1 MKKIELLF
9 CVFVFVSTASLFYS
23 DYRHDIDRDGIKRLE
38 IVVDCVTAAIFIT
51 SPKWAPS
58 LLLLPPPTV
67 RGNNHSSVKLKDP
80 QSNWH
85 VQ

>member
-1 MKKIELLF
+1 M
-9 CVFVFVSTASLFYS
+9 SLFLSRQLRYFTV
-23 DYRHDIDRDGIKRLE
+23 IVDRDGIKRLE

-58 LLLLPPPTV
+58 LLLLPPPTA
-67 RGNNHSSVKLKDP
+67 RGDNHSSLKLKDP